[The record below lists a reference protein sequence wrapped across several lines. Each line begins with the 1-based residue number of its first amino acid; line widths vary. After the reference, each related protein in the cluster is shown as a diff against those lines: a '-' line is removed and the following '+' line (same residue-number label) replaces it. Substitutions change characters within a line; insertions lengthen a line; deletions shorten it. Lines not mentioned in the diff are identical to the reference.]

1 MAAFAA
7 GQHEVLNNLI
17 ILNEPHLTG
26 QVWDRVT
33 VSIWQGLLS
42 FGLQGQHFAFS
53 LKLLNLLAC
62 LVTHQ
67 RQPSLFYGP

>member
-26 QVWDRVT
+26 QVWNVRGIT
-33 VSIWQGLLS
+33 VRECLFL
-42 FGLQGQHFAFS
+42 FGLQGQQFLVT
-53 LKLLNLLAC
+53 LKGLNLVAC
-62 LVTHQ
+62 LAADG
-67 RQPSLFYGP
+67 L